1 MRPARLIFIISAI
14 LVTSACSSLGGS
26 EKSAAITEAAPSPE
40 AQERI
45 AALEVEVSRLKSDNA
60 RLVATLLEKTRENEK
75 LARNAT
81 EENAPADLQ
90 AQQQTN
96 GPRQVVELS
105 PTLTPPPPIRE
116 SRSVGNAA
124 APQMDDTDVPVEE
137 APRLV
142 QPTFASTEEVYESE
156 ANGEIETQSV
166 LFGVHL
172 ASYRKV
178 EEAREGWRKLQ
189 RDNPDELGLLEPRV
203 VQVNIPEKGVFMR
216 LIGGGFSS
224 QGKAMALCQ
233 SLKKKSLY
241 CSVSGFEGERLSL
254 ASNTQ

>member
-1 MRPARLIFIISAI
+1 MRPARLISTLSAI
-14 LVTSACSSLGGS
+14 LFLSACSTLGGG
-26 EKSAAITEAAPSPE
+26 EKSAAIAETTPSEE
-40 AQERI
+40 AQVRI

-81 EENAPADLQ
+81 
-90 AQQQTN
+90 QTN
-96 GPRQVVELS
+96 AAAERQDEQPVTEPQQVMELS
-105 PTLTPPPPIRE
+105 PTLTPPPIRE
-116 SRSVGNAA
+116 TRSVGNGN
-124 APQMDDTDVPVEE
+124 APQADDSDVPVEE

-142 QPTFASTEEVYESE
+142 QPTFASTEEVFESE

-203 VQVNIPEKGVFMR
+203 AQVNIPGKGVFMR

-224 QGKAMALCQ
+224 QEKAMALCQ
-233 SLKKKSLY
+233 SLKQKSLY

-254 ASNTQ
+254 ASNTD